1 MPTIRIDPGGKSTK
15 YADRAGQVGALIGA
29 AAYPLSIVMP
39 AIGQYFGTA
48 FGSIFDKREPE
59 FPIEVDTE
67 TNKLSLVTPDYRKS
81 VNTKTRAL
89 APRIEATNEAV
100 RVSLQRAWDT
110 GDAAGVPK
118 RYRDEVAALLSQREL
133 FRTELA
139 PVPTETSG
147 AQYTGDYSM
156 AGIIPPGGFAGFAQM
171 TPASKAA
178 QGFSKLRSMIGGRKR
193 RKKKAKSTKR
203 RAKKASGRR
212 KKAGKLVKG
221 SAAAKAYMAKI
232 RRKRK

>member
-1 MPTIRIDPGGKSTK
+1 MPTIRIDPGGKRTK
-15 YADRAGQVGALIGA
+15 YANRAGQVGALAGA
-29 AAYPLSIVMP
+29 AAFPLSPVMP

-67 TNKLSLVTPDYRKS
+67 TNQLRLITPDYRKA
-81 VNTKTRAL
+81 VNTKTRVL
-89 APRIEATNEAV
+89 APRIEAINEKIRQA
-100 RVSLQRAWDT
+100 LQRAWDT
-110 GDAAGVPK
+110 GETGGIPK
-118 RYRDEVAALLSQREL
+118 RYRDEVSALLSQRAL
-133 FRTELA
+133 FRTEPA

-178 QGFSKLRSMIGGRKR
+178 QGFSKLIRSARKATR
-193 RKKKAKSTKR
+193 RKKAKSTKR

-212 KKAGKLVKG
+212 KNARKLVKG